1 MKTIS
6 KMLFAVILLIAS
18 TITINAQTAIKSDL
32 VLKAQLMRMDG
43 KFYLFITDE
52 KNSPYSNKD
61 VTASAKIKET
71 DGNKQ
76 EVLLKTF
83 GESAFVF
90 TNEITDFKQIN
101 TTLRFKSGA
110 NTLLIYAKFKNKGS
124 SENKYECSMHPSE
137 LLKDAGKCTKCGM
150 ALTAKNVTTYQP
162 SKIVRKGSL

>member
-1 MKTIS
+1 M
-6 KMLFAVILLIAS
+6 
-18 TITINAQTAIKSDL
+18 
-32 VLKAQLMRMDG
+32 
-43 KFYLFITDE
+43 
-52 KNSPYSNKD
+52 
-61 VTASAKIKET
+61 TASAKIKET

>member
-1 MKTIS
+1 
-6 KMLFAVILLIAS
+6 MLFAVILLIAS

-32 VLKAQLMRMDG
+32 ALKAQLMKMDG
-43 KFYLFITDE
+43 KLYLFITNE
-52 KNSPYSNKD
+52 KDSPYSNKD
-61 VTASAKIKET
+61 VTATGKIIALN
-71 DGNKQ
+71 GNTQKAI
-76 EVLLKTF
+76 LNTF

-110 NTLLIYAKFKNKGS
+110 NTLLIYAKFKNNGS

-150 ALTAKNVTTYQP
+150 ALTAKKVTTYQP

>member
-83 GESAFVF
+83 GESAFVIN
-90 TNEITDFKQIN
+90 NEISDFKQIVA
-101 TTLRFKSGA
+101 TLRFKNGT
-110 NTLLIYAKFKNKGS
+110 NLLLITATFKNIGS
-124 SENKYECSMHPSE
+124 SENKYECAMHPSE
-137 LLKDAGKCTKCGM
+137 LEKDAGKCTKCGM
-150 ALTAKNVTTYQP
+150 ALSAKKVTTYQP
-162 SKIVRKGSL
+162 SKIIRKGSL